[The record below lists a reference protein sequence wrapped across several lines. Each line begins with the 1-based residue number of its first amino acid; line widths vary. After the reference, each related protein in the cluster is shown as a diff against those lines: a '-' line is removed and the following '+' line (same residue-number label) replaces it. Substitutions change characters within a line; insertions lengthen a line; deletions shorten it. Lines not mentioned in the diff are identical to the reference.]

1 MYIFDHPIIFIV
13 VLVSF
18 LGYTDLDCLQ
28 NACPVNVL
36 YSLMYMP
43 FFYRNLNHKNLVKLM
58 GVSLGKPIYIVT
70 EFCGKVSAQFKYS
83 IFVVWSPLSLQFM

>member
-13 VLVSF
+13 VLVPF

-43 FFYRNLNHKNLVKLM
+43 FFLQ
-58 GVSLGKPIYIVT
+58 
-70 EFCGKVSAQFKYS
+70 EFES
-83 IFVVWSPLSLQFM
+83 